1 MDGDNDDMRD
11 VWSEGE
17 KYKRTLNCSN
27 YLSTS
32 IHVYYMYNYK
42 LIIVEL
48 SSVILV
54 LYEPLL

>member
-1 MDGDNDDMRD
+1 MDGDSDDMRD
-11 VWSEGE
+11 EWSEGE
-17 KYKRTLNCSN
+17 QYKRTLNCSN

-54 LYEPLL
+54 L